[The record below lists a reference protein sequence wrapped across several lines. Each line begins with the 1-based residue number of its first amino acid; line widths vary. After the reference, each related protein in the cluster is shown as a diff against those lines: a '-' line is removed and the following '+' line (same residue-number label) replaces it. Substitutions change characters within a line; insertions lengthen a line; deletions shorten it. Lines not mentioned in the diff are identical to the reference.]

1 MDSTVMRS
9 KLSLLQTLL
18 THPPATISN
27 GKLMKPSLS
36 RNKSRT
42 RSFVYEAKKDYL
54 EKDRRFSSDIKAR
67 KISGTKIL
75 ERK

>member
-1 MDSTVMRS
+1 MGSTIMLS
-9 KLSLLQTLL
+9 NISLLQTLL
-18 THPPATISN
+18 THPPATISH

-54 EKDRRFSSDIKAR
+54 VKDSCISSDI
-67 KISGTKIL
+67 
-75 ERK
+75 